1 MLSLD
6 LVNEVKIPHFK
17 LVKLMPKE
25 LFYIRLPSLKDLSEE
40 ITIFLQKVT
49 FLSSEVILSIP
60 AEDFAVD
67 ELRKKYL
74 SLGIKGFAIR
84 ATHQVEKWLK
94 HQGIGQ
100 IYSGDRDLMDMFHR
114 YRSILEKDKDLIVE
128 FQIESDLRILGPT
141 ITGIVEMGAKW
152 VVLNVEG
159 EPTNKRCLEFRDVFE
174 YLKIRG
180 CTKLNVYF
188 PFWNR
193 HFREWDIKTQNTFS
207 GIRDVHIDISNRCTH
222 SCVFCGLYGP
232 EAIEETKKRSG
243 GDELPEVTK
252 NHMKMEIDPQ
262 VCHEIIQSL
271 PWSVSYLQFGGM
283 GDPLMHEHSVDFIAA
298 ARERGF
304 KIEVLS
310 NMEYLDD
317 EDIHRLHRLGGEKS
331 NDLHFI
337 ANISAGNPELY
348 IQTRPRQT
356 IKNYEKVLQNLSL
369 FSKLRQENNGT
380 GVSFTIMCVVNKL
393 NCLHLKEVSELA
405 YKLGAQRVWFKPME
419 IHGDVHHLYI
429 PKKEVLKAMANSL
442 KEAIHYA
449 MEKDI
454 IVFQKEYCDQIINK
468 YSGDLIDVTSN

>member
-6 LVNEVKIPHFK
+6 LVNEVKIPQIK

-25 LFYIRLPSLKDLSEE
+25 LFYIRLPSLKDLPEE
-40 ITIFLQKVT
+40 INIFLQKVT

-67 ELRKKYL
+67 EWRKKYL

-84 ATHQVEKWLK
+84 TTHQVEKWLK

-128 FQIESDLRILGPT
+128 FQIESDLRILAPT

-152 VVLNVEG
+152 IVLNVEG
-159 EPTNKRCLEFRDVFE
+159 EPTNQRCLEFRDVFE

-188 PFWNR
+188 PFWNH

-232 EAIEETKKRSG
+232 DAIEETKKRSG

-252 NHMKMEIDPQ
+252 NHMKMEIDP
-262 VCHEIIQSL
+262 VTCHEIIQSL
-271 PWSVSYLQFGGM
+271 PWSTSYVQFGGM
-283 GDPLMHEHSVDFIAA
+283 GDPLMHDHAVDFIAT

-304 KIEVLS
+304 KVEILS
-310 NMEYLDD
+310 NMEYLDT
-317 EDIHRLHRLGGEKS
+317 EDIHRLHRLGGEKTT
-331 NDLHFI
+331 DLHFI

-356 IKNYEKVLQNLSL
+356 IKNYEKVLQNISL
-369 FSKLRQENNGT
+369 FSKLREENNGT

-405 YKLGAQRVWFKPME
+405 HKLGAQRVWFKPME
-419 IHGDVHHLYI
+419 IHGDIHHLYI
-429 PKKEVLKAMANSL
+429 PKKEMLKAMANSL
-442 KEAIHYA
+442 KEAINYA